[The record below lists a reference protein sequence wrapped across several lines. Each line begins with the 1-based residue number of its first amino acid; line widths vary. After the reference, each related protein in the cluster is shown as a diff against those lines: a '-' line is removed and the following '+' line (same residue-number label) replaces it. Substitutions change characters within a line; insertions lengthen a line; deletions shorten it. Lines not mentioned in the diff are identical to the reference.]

1 MIGRKRNWE
10 HFHTRKR
17 RGSEERGEE
26 RIKLEKNCI
35 LCKEREVRF
44 SQKIFLFLISFFK
57 YFFSHLGNIGMD
69 LQVVEE
75 YLAGPQAGQRLQP
88 FH

>member
-1 MIGRKRNWE
+1 MKE
-10 HFHTRKR
+10 R
-17 RGSEERGEE
+17 REEERGDE

-44 SQKIFLFLISFFK
+44 FQKIFLFLISFFK

-69 LQVVEE
+69 L
-75 YLAGPQAGQRLQP
+75 
-88 FH
+88 

>member
-1 MIGRKRNWE
+1 MVRKKEKKKND
-10 HFHTRKR
+10 RKKEKLGTFSYKKER
-17 RGSEERGEE
+17 REEERGEE

-69 LQVVEE
+69 L
-75 YLAGPQAGQRLQP
+75 
-88 FH
+88 